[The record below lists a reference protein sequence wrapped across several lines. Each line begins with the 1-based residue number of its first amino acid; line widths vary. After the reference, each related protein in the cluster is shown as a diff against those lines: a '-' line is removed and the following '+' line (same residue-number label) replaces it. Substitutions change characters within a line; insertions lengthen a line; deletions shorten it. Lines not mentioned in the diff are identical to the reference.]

1 MPEAEIAEPKHD
13 AVAQGAAPDEAHD
26 FAFEA
31 YNDIAQQLSPEE
43 ARELCALVNAEFM
56 GNDVA
61 YTAFCSLCP
70 TGEEYAFDDKACAA
84 YRLLARRGLIEG
96 ADTDGGFLFFD
107 LTGKGREVAAAYNS
121 LQASQAEQAHP
132 GRFGGIVGRGSATV
146 QDLAHGRIAP
156 FPEES
161 AINGFLALRARE
173 EGLMLKTSPLQTRA
187 YEDVGFVRDETT
199 YMVRPYQHAVRT
211 VKGDGVSI
219 VGLVDGEGR
228 AVEVELRVF
237 WRKEVG
243 LSPIEREFVGMVMR
257 LYGAGG
263 RADAHRLRGGA
274 VDAGAGRRAFG

>member
-1 MPEAEIAEPKHD
+1 MPEAELAEPKHD
-13 AVAQGAAPDEAHD
+13 AVAQGAVPDEAHD

-132 GRFGGIVGRGSATV
+132 GRFGGIVGRGSAFAAGL
-146 QDLAHGRIAP
+146 DKRALAA
-156 FPEES
+156 S
-161 AINGFLALRARE
+161 AAVA
-173 EGLMLKTSPLQTRA
+173 A
-187 YEDVGFVRDETT
+187 VVGFV
-199 YMVRPYQHAVRT
+199 
-211 VKGDGVSI
+211 
-219 VGLVDGEGR
+219 
-228 AVEVELRVF
+228 
-237 WRKEVG
+237 
-243 LSPIEREFVGMVMR
+243 
-257 LYGAGG
+257 AGILG
-263 RADAHRLRGGA
+263 SLLGNAL
-274 VDAGAGRRAFG
+274 F